1 MYKYIL
7 NSFFINIIENIP
19 NIIAKI
25 NIDINNISIYLNRK
39 V

>member
-19 NIIAKI
+19 NIIVKI
-25 NIDINNISIYLNRK
+25 NIDINNTSIYLNRK